1 MIPTTD
7 FLKFY
12 PGYDGYKKLTEKDL
26 SNLEGVEKSE
36 IPGILI
42 KLIDF
47 YEQGLPYS
55 LRPVFLDAFY
65 SLLITDGYDVRP
77 GAMEK
82 IHNFFLE
89 TIANPDY
96 KDYLFFL
103 NENKLFENAQFR
115 GDIYAENIDLSLII
129 LDKKVNLPW
138 AETVEMAENFL
149 KNEPA
154 ISIPFY
160 EKYFTAF
167 ANTYQKE
174 NTHLSTIKLF
184 DLAETILKYSI
195 DSTFIKYAWTI
206 KHDDVF
212 MRNFYKETFAGNDL
226 QDLNKLERLEDDLV
240 KEFGEIE
247 SHNHFSSKGG
257 RMLVNVLS
265 REKKEER
272 REQKLFQQ
280 QTIANIS
287 IEVKSKE
294 NYCKGYKEYL
304 SAIVYFGTDD
314 LKKGI
319 SSLEAASAYGFDP
332 DSILEMLLSL
342 YSDTK
347 KIDKAADLAQELI
360 TICGI
365 LNIEEAQSDQFNDDY
380 LKAIEKANRQPAFFD
395 QQIAKII
402 VENKINI
409 NQHINDLSKEIKPR
423 QDEIVK
429 ARIDKGIQLLDSLID
444 NQIIDKAIHE
454 NQILE
459 QLTVEANIQDLQ
471 HQSLEELKPFIEAG
485 SKDLVQLYEGT
496 ITLKRLI
503 EYVNNVRLIVQS
515 EKDENIDFLIRTFP
529 NLCAS
534 AVIGNELS
542 MEAVHN
548 GDSNGGIKLLNHIF
562 EKRDEKR
569 NLGFLEPIKLL
580 VAKLNSDNRF
590 NESIVLLKKGSKIMG
605 DEESSAASDLLKE
618 TYLMFIES
626 EKSPV
631 KRNKILLEAEEQDLH
646 QNDDRFTKYRKEINN
661 QLNKRK
667 KTILIA
673 SGIALVVVVVVIL
686 IFTL

>member
-1 MIPTTD
+1 MKLTTEY
-7 FLKFY
+7 LKFY
-12 PGYDGYKKLTEKDL
+12 RGYDGYRKLTEKEL
-26 SNLEGVEKSE
+26 TNLEDTEKSE

-65 SLLITDGYDVRP
+65 RLIVTDGYDVTP
-77 GAMEK
+77 EAMEK

-89 TIANPDY
+89 TIANPEY
-96 KDYLFFL
+96 RDYLFFH
-103 NENKLFENAQFR
+103 NGNSLFENVQFR
-115 GDIYAENIDLSLII
+115 GDVFAESIDLTLII

-138 AETVEMAENFL
+138 SETAEMAEIFL

-160 EKYFTAF
+160 EMYFNAY
-167 ANTYQKE
+167 ANIYQKE
-174 NTHLSTIKLF
+174 NTHLSTVRLF
-184 DLAETILKYSI
+184 DLAETVMKYSI
-195 DSTFIKYAWTI
+195 DSILIHYAWTI

-212 MRNFYKETFAGNDL
+212 LRNFYKESFAGNDL
-226 QDLNKLERLEDDLV
+226 QDLKNLERLEGEIV
-240 KEFGEIE
+240 EEFGEIE

-272 REQKLFQQ
+272 RDQKLYQQ
-280 QTIANIS
+280 RTITNIS
-287 IEVKSKE
+287 LELKSKE
-294 NYCKGYKEYL
+294 SYCRGYKEYL
-304 SAIVYFGTDD
+304 YALVYFGTDD

-319 SSLEAASAYGFDP
+319 NSLEAAKGYGFDP
-332 DSILEMLLSL
+332 GSIHELLL
-342 YSDTK
+342 RFYSGTK
-347 KIDKAADLAQELI
+347 KIEKAADVAQELI
-360 TICGI
+360 TISGI
-365 LNIEEAQSDQFNDDY
+365 LNIEEAQKDQFNDDY
-380 LKAIEKANRQPAFFD
+380 LVAIGKANRQPVFFD
-395 QQIAKII
+395 QQIEKII
-402 VENKINI
+402 AENRINKD
-409 NQHINDLSKEIKPR
+409 QHINDLSKEIHSKR
-423 QDEIVK
+423 EEIIIS
-429 ARIDKGIQLLDSLID
+429 RIDKGIQLLDSLID

-485 SKDLVQLYEGT
+485 SKDLALLYEGT
-496 ITLKRLI
+496 ITEKKLLD
-503 EYVNNVRLIVQS
+503 YVNNVRLFVQS
-515 EKDENIDFLIRTFP
+515 EKGENIDFLIRTFP

-534 AVIGNELS
+534 AVIGNKLS
-542 MEAVHN
+542 VEAVHN

-569 NLGFLEPIKLL
+569 NLGFLEPTKLL

-605 DEESSAASDLLKE
+605 EQESSAASVLLKD

-626 EKSPV
+626 EKSPI